1 MNNQMRAG
9 ANDMSALLEQIRSLA
24 FVKNELELY
33 LDTHPSCQTALDYYH
48 KTLDALSKDTELYE
62 SLYGPL
68 TAAGNVSGSEWAWVS
83 TPWPWHRDDERLSD
97 EKREVK

>member
-1 MNNQMRAG
+1 MNNQMTTG
-9 ANDMSALLEQIRSLA
+9 NDMMKLCEQIRSLE

-33 LDTHPSCQTALDYYH
+33 LDTHPSCQTALDYYR
-48 KTLDALSKDTELYE
+48 KTLDALNKDTELYQ

-68 TAAGNVSGSEWAWVS
+68 TAAGTVS
-83 TPWPWHRDDERLSD
+83 TTEWTWVNAPWPWYKGDEDIKD